1 MIKQKRVVIYLPAD
15 QYQVLRAKL
24 ILHGKTVS
32 QWFREKTKEFLS
44 KNGEINRQ
52 LETLEEEE

>member
-15 QYQVLRAKL
+15 QYQMLRAKL
-24 ILHGKTVS
+24 ILRGKTVS

-44 KNGEINRQ
+44 KNGEINCQ
-52 LETLEEEE
+52 LEDLEEE